1 MTSGTKGYVDKEVY
15 YKEVA
20 RINWRLRSQAGHW
33 WYKFQEKNPV
43 EGLVRG
49 RGLEVGSIEGGV
61 DGRWYHK
68 VLHRAYTGKTGVFK
82 MAVLGYPQAQQYHH

>member
-1 MTSGTKGYVDKEVY
+1 MEEGKE
-15 YKEVA
+15 KQLEDGPLENGA
-20 RINWRLRSQAGHW
+20 AGGWSRWREGQQEDGAAG
-33 WYKFQEKNPV
+33 
-43 EGLVRG
+43 G

-61 DGRWYHK
+61 DGRWYHQ